1 MRGFSEIS
9 LLKNDTEGLKM
20 NISEMFEKQI
30 DRDIKGVIKVGQHD
44 QENIYQ
50 ELNEY
55 VVTQELSKHFRE
67 FFEIY
72 RKGIEG
78 PTDDMGVW
86 ISGFFGSGKSH
97 FLKILSYILENKEVK
112 GRKAINFFKEDN
124 KIDDALVLADMSA
137 AENVSTDVILFNI
150 DSKAEYNKEPII
162 NVFLRVFNDMQG
174 FCEENP
180 FLADLER
187 NLTKEELFSKFKIKF
202 KEINGD
208 EWVNKRSEFIFI
220 QDEIIETLVDIGSMS
235 KDAAKNWAEKVN
247 EDYTISIENFAE
259 LVKEYCESKG
269 DNHHLIFL
277 VDEIG
282 QYIGDNSKLMLNLQT
297 VTEDLGIMCQGKAW
311 IIVTSQQDIDI
322 LMKVPGND
330 FSKIQGRFKTR
341 LSLSSANVDEVIR
354 KRILAK
360 NPTAT
365 LTLEALYEEKEAILK
380 NLISFSADT
389 AEKKMYV
396 DSKDFATVY
405 PFIPYQFNLLQN
417 VLTAIREHGASGK
430 HLAEGER
437 SMLALFQES
446 AISLMDKELGVLM
459 PFNIYYNALDK
470 FIDHTH
476 RSVIIKAMDNQF
488 LDEFDVEVLK
498 VLFMIKYV
506 KEIKANQENLTTLMV
521 SDIDEDR
528 VVLRE
533 KIEKSLKR
541 LVGQTLVQKNGDIYS
556 FLTND
561 EREITIAIK
570 HEHVD
575 TGETLNEASNII
587 FEDIFP
593 YKKYRFSNRYN
604 FPFNQVIDDQYR
616 GNKQSADIGVRIIT
630 YYHELKD
637 SIEGSQTLL
646 SEQSQKEKTST
657 ILRGLSD
664 NNNEV
669 IIHLTDDMM
678 VLDEIEEL
686 LQINKY
692 LTKHSAELS
701 VRSKSILIAKQ
712 QEVSEKKERIKLF
725 LEEALK
731 HADIYVKGDKVDIK
745 EKNPTDRI
753 NDALNKLVKKIYHK
767 LHYMKTAPIK
777 SDIIN
782 ILRDTSQEKFGKSDN
797 VDNHL
802 AIDDLDRYIEQET
815 NVHSKPSLKAILNR
829 YNKAPYGFVDL
840 DIEWLIATLFA
851 QKRIYLV
858 KNAQN
863 ISLKTNS
870 AEDILK
876 FITERKFQD
885 KILIDKKQD
894 TSKPKIEAVK
904 EVLRDF
910 FDIVNITDDDEALM
924 EIFQAKSTIKL
935 SKIKEIDLEYQIE
948 KIKYPGKKVIE
959 ESKDLLRDVTAINSL
974 NQFFDFVSERKED
987 FLDIAE
993 DLESILNFF
1002 EGAQK
1007 DIFKTACKVTD
1018 LYNKNKNFIKDPELK
1033 KIDGQIRN
1041 IIEMPNPFSHIHEL
1055 PELYDEFDSL
1065 HQITLENESEPI
1077 KRGINADLNHV
1088 LEELDSDNLKLEFE
1102 ETFKQRFYELEDK
1115 LINSQEI
1122 SVIKG
1127 IREESNN
1134 LVIGCLSEVDKFR
1147 EETDN
1152 EREEVTGPTTPKPK
1166 KKKKYL
1172 NIKTISRTTRL
1183 SIKNEDDIDY
1193 FLENLRKELKKELK
1207 DNDEID
1213 LSI

>member
-1 MRGFSEIS
+1 
-9 LLKNDTEGLKM
+9 
-20 NISEMFEKQI
+20 MFEKQI

-55 VVTQELSKHFRE
+55 VVTNELSKHFRE
-67 FFEIY
+67 FFENY
-72 RKGIEG
+72 RKGIES

-112 GRKAINFFKEDN
+112 GRNAIDFFKEDN
-124 KIDDALVLADMSA
+124 KIDDALVIADMSL

-150 DSKAEYNKEPII
+150 DSKAEYSNEPIL
-162 NVFLRVFNDMQG
+162 NVFLRVFNQMQG
-174 FCEENP
+174 FCVESP

-187 NLTKEELFSKFKIKF
+187 NLTKKDLFTEFKIKF
-202 KEINGD
+202 KEDNGD
-208 EWVNKRSEFIFI
+208 EWENKRSEFIFI
-220 QDEIIETLVDIGSMS
+220 QDEVIQTLVDIEFFSS
-235 KDAAKNWAEKVN
+235 IDAAKNWAGKVN
-247 EDYTISIENFAE
+247 EDYSISIEKFAT
-259 LVKEYCESKG
+259 LVKEYCDSKG
-269 DNHHLIFL
+269 DNHHVVFL

-297 VTEDLGIMCQGKAW
+297 VTEDLGIMCHGKAW
-311 IIVTSQQDIDI
+311 IIVTSQQDIDS

-389 AEKKMYV
+389 AEKKMY
-396 DSKDFATVY
+396 SNGKDFAAVY
-405 PFIPYQFNLLQN
+405 PFIPYQFNLLGN
-417 VLTAIREHGASGK
+417 VLTSIREHGASGK

-446 AISLMDKELGVLM
+446 AISLMDKDLGVLM
-459 PFNIYYNALDK
+459 PFNIFYNALDK

-476 RSVIIKAMDNQF
+476 RSVIIHAMDNQY
-488 LDEFDVEVLK
+488 LNEFDVEVLK

-506 KEIKANQENLTTLMV
+506 KEIKANQEDLTTLMV

-556 FLTND
+556 FLTN
-561 EREITIAIK
+561 EEQEINIGIK

-575 TGETLNEASNII
+575 PGETLNEASNVI
-587 FEDIFP
+587 FEDIFSD
-593 YKKYRFSNRYN
+593 KKYRFSNRYN

-616 GNKQSADIGVRIIT
+616 GNRQSADIGVRIIT
-630 YYHELKD
+630 SLHELKE
-637 SIEGSQTLL
+637 SSEGSQTVL

-669 IIHLTDDMM
+669 IIHLADDMT

-701 VRSKSILIAKQ
+701 QRSKSILIAKQ
-712 QEVSEKKERIKLF
+712 QEVSEKRERIKLF

-767 LHYMKTAPIK
+767 LHYMKTAPVK

-815 NVHSKPSLKAILNR
+815 NLHSKPSLKSILNR

-876 FITERKFQD
+876 FITERKFHD
-885 KILIDKKQD
+885 KILIDKKTDPQPILI
-894 TSKPKIEAVK
+894 KNVK

-910 FDIVNITDDDEALM
+910 FDVVHTTDDDEALM
-924 EIFQAKSTIKL
+924 ELFQDKSTIRL
-935 SKIKEIDLEYQIE
+935 NQIKDISSEYKFE
-948 KIKYPGKKVIE
+948 ERYPGKLVID
-959 ESKDLLRDVTAINSL
+959 ESMDLLRDVTAINSS
-974 NQFFDFVSERKED
+974 NQFYDFVSEHRED
-987 FLDIAE
+987 FLGIAE
-993 DLESILNFF
+993 ELESVLNFF
-1002 EGAQK
+1002 EGTQK
-1007 DIFKTACKVTD
+1007 EIFKKACEATD
-1018 LYNKNKNFIKDPELK
+1018 LYNKNKNFIKDAKLK
-1033 KIDGQIRN
+1033 KIDGQLRN
-1041 IIEMPNPFSHIHEL
+1041 IIEMPSPFSHIHEL
-1055 PELYDEFDSL
+1055 PELYDNFDNL
-1065 HQITLENESEPI
+1065 HLKYLENESEPI
-1077 KRGINADLNHV
+1077 KQSINTDLRHV
-1088 LEELDSDNLKLEFE
+1088 LEELNSDELKEAFE
-1102 ETFKQRFYELEDK
+1102 ESFKQRFRELEDK

-1134 LVIGCLSEVDKFR
+1134 LFNECLSEVAEFVPEPQNGD
-1147 EETDN
+1147 DN
-1152 EREEVTGPTTPKPK
+1152 ETVKIPPKPK

-1172 NIKTISRTTRL
+1172 NIKTISHTTRL
-1183 SIKNEDDIDY
+1183 SIKNEEDIDY
-1193 FLENLRKELKKELK
+1193 FVENLRKELKKELE

>member
-1 MRGFSEIS
+1 
-9 LLKNDTEGLKM
+9 
-20 NISEMFEKQI
+20 MFEKQI

-55 VVTQELSKHFRE
+55 VVTNELSKHFRE
-67 FFEIY
+67 FFENY

-78 PTDDMGVW
+78 PTDDVGVW

-112 GRKAINFFKEDN
+112 GRKAIDFFKEDN
-124 KIDDALVLADMSA
+124 KIDDPIVIADMSLA
-137 AENVSTDVILFNI
+137 GNVSTDVILFNI
-150 DSKAEYNKEPII
+150 DSKAEYSNEPIL
-162 NVFLRVFNDMQG
+162 NVFLRVFNQMQG
-174 FCEENP
+174 FCVESP

-187 NLTKEELFSKFKIKF
+187 NLTKKDLFSTFKIKF
-202 KEINGD
+202 KENTGD
-208 EWVNKRSEFIFI
+208 EWENKRSEFIFI
-220 QDEIIETLVDIGSMS
+220 QDEVIQTLVDIEFFSS
-235 KDAAKNWAEKVN
+235 IDAARNWAGKVN
-247 EDYTISIENFAE
+247 EDYSISIEKFAT
-259 LVKEYCESKG
+259 LVKEYCDSKG
-269 DNHHLIFL
+269 DNHHVVFL

-311 IIVTSQQDIDI
+311 IIVTSQQDIDS

-365 LTLEALYEEKEAILK
+365 QTLEALYEEKEAILK

-389 AEKKMYV
+389 AEKKMFV
-396 DSKDFATVY
+396 DSKDFAAVY
-405 PFIPYQFNLLQN
+405 PFIPYQFNLLGN
-417 VLTAIREHGASGK
+417 VLTSIREHGASGK

-446 AISLMDKELGVLM
+446 AISLMNEELGVLM
-459 PFNIYYNALDK
+459 PFNIFYNALDK

-556 FLTND
+556 FLTN
-561 EREITIAIK
+561 EEQEITIAIK

-575 TGETLNEASNII
+575 SGEILNEASNVI

-593 YKKYRFSNRYN
+593 DKKYRFSNRYN

-616 GNKQSADIGVRIIT
+616 GNRQSADIGVRIIT
-630 YYHELKD
+630 SYHELKD
-637 SIEGSQTLL
+637 SMEGSQTVLT
-646 SEQSQKEKTST
+646 EQSQREKTSN

-664 NNNEV
+664 KNNEV
-669 IIHLTDDMM
+669 IIHLTDDMTI
-678 VLDEIEEL
+678 LDEIEEL

-701 VRSKSILIAKQ
+701 QRSKSILIAKQ
-712 QEVSEKKERIKLF
+712 QEVSEKRERIKLF

-731 HADIYVKGDKVDIK
+731 HADIYVKGDKVNIK

-767 LHYMKTAPIK
+767 LHYMKTAPVK

-782 ILRDTSQEKFGKSDN
+782 ILKDTSQEKFGKSDN

-815 NVHSKPSLKAILNR
+815 SVHSKPSLKSILNR

-863 ISLKTNS
+863 ISLKTNT

-876 FITERKFQD
+876 FITEKKFQD

-894 TSKPKIEAVK
+894 TKPRQIKDVK

-910 FDIVNITDDDEALM
+910 FDVVHTTDDDEALM
-924 EIFQAKSTIKL
+924 ELFQDKSTIRL
-935 SKIKEIDLEYQIE
+935 TKIDKIELEYKIE
-948 KIKYPGKKVIE
+948 ERYPGKLVIE
-959 ESKDLLRDVTAINSL
+959 EAKDLLRDVTAINSL
-974 NQFFDFVSERKED
+974 NQFYDFVSEHREN
-987 FLDIAE
+987 FLDVSE
-993 DLESILNFF
+993 DLESVLNFF
-1002 EGAQK
+1002 EGTQK
-1007 DIFKTACKVTD
+1007 DIFKNACENID
-1018 LYNKNKNFIKDPELK
+1018 LYNKNKNFIKDAELK
-1033 KIDGQIRN
+1033 KIDGEIRN
-1041 IIEMPNPFSHIHEL
+1041 IIEMPSPFSHIHEL

-1065 HQITLENESEPI
+1065 HQTILENESEPI
-1077 KRGINADLNHV
+1077 KHSIKTDLNHI
-1088 LEELDSDNLKLEFE
+1088 LEELDTEELKEEFE
-1102 ETFKQRFYELEDK
+1102 EKFKQRFRELEDK

-1127 IREESNN
+1127 IREESTN
-1134 LVIGCLSEVDKFR
+1134 LVMGCLSEVDQFR
-1147 EETDN
+1147 EEIGNDGG
-1152 EREEVTGPTTPKPK
+1152 EVSGPTTPKPK

-1172 NIKTISRTTRL
+1172 NIKNISHTNRL
-1183 SIKNEDDIDY
+1183 SIKNEEDIDY
-1193 FLENLRKELKKELK
+1193 FVENLRKELKKELEY
-1207 DNDEID
+1207 NDEID

>member
-1 MRGFSEIS
+1 MGRGF
-9 LLKNDTEGLKM
+9 KM
-20 NISEMFEKQI
+20 NISQMFEKPI

-55 VVTQELSKHFRE
+55 VVTNELSKHFRV
-67 FFEIY
+67 FFNNY
-72 RKGIEG
+72 RKGIEA

-97 FLKILSYILENKEVK
+97 FLKILSYILENIEVK
-112 GRKAINFFKEDN
+112 GRNAIDFFKEDN
-124 KIDDALVLADMSA
+124 KIDDALVIADMSL

-150 DSKAEYNKEPII
+150 DSKAAYSNEPILNI
-162 NVFLRVFNDMQG
+162 FLRVFNQMQG
-174 FCEENP
+174 FCVESP

-187 NLTKEELFSKFKIKF
+187 NLTKKDLFDEFKLKF
-202 KEINGD
+202 KEDNGD
-208 EWVNKRSEFIFI
+208 EWENKRSEFIFI
-220 QDEIIETLVDIGSMS
+220 QDEVIQTLVDIDFFSS
-235 KDAAKNWAEKVN
+235 VDAARNWAGKVN
-247 EDYTISIENFAE
+247 EDYSISIEKFAT

-269 DNHHLIFL
+269 DNHHVVFL

-282 QYIGDNSKLMLNLQT
+282 QYIGENSKLMLNLQT

-311 IIVTSQQDIDI
+311 IIVTSQQDIDS

-360 NPTAT
+360 NPIAT
-365 LTLEALYEEKEAILK
+365 QTLESLYEEKEAILK
-380 NLISFSADT
+380 NLISFSSDT

-396 DSKDFATVY
+396 DSKDFAAVY
-405 PFIPYQFNLLQN
+405 PFIPYQFNLLGN
-417 VLTAIREHGASGK
+417 VLTSIREHSASGK

-446 AISLMDKELGVLM
+446 AMSYKDEQLGVLI
-459 PFNIYYNALDK
+459 PFNIFYNALDQ

-476 RSVIIKAMDNQF
+476 SIVISIAKNNQY

-556 FLTND
+556 FLTN
-561 EREITIAIK
+561 EEQEITIAIK

-575 TGETLNEASNII
+575 TGETLNEASNVI

-593 YKKYRFSNRYN
+593 DKKYRFSNRYN

-616 GNKQSADIGVRIIT
+616 GNRQSADIGVRIIT
-630 YYHELKD
+630 SYHELKE
-637 SIEGSQTLL
+637 SIEGSQTVL
-646 SEQSQKEKTST
+646 SEQSQSEKTST

-669 IIHLTDDMM
+669 IIHLTDDMT

-701 VRSKSILIAKQ
+701 QRSKSILIAKQ
-712 QEVSEKKERIKLF
+712 QEVSEKRERIKLF

-767 LHYMKTAPIK
+767 LHYMKTAPVK

-815 NVHSKPSLKAILNR
+815 NVHSKPSLKSILNR

-863 ISLKTNS
+863 LSLKTNT

-894 TSKPKIEAVK
+894 TKPRQIKDAK

-910 FDIVNITDDDEALM
+910 FDEVHTTDDDEALM
-924 EIFQAKSTIKL
+924 EIFQDKSTSRL
-935 SKIKEIDLEYQIE
+935 NQIKEISTEYKIE
-948 KIKYPGKKVIE
+948 ERYPGKRVIE
-959 ESKDLLRDVTAINSL
+959 ESMDLLLDVTAINSL
-974 NQFFDFVSERKED
+974 KQFFDFVSEHFED
-987 FLDIAE
+987 FSDIAE
-993 DLESILNFF
+993 ELESVSNFF
-1002 EGAQK
+1002 EGTQK
-1007 DIFKTACKVTD
+1007 DIFKKACEATD
-1018 LYNKNKNFIKDPELK
+1018 LYNKNKNFIKDAELK
-1033 KIDGQIRN
+1033 KIDGEIRN
-1041 IIEMPNPFSHIHEL
+1041 IIEMPSPFSHIHEL
-1055 PELYDEFDSL
+1055 PELYDNFDNL
-1065 HQITLENESEPI
+1065 HKTILENESEPI
-1077 KRGINADLNHV
+1077 NQSINTDLSHV
-1088 LEELDSDNLKLEFE
+1088 LEELDSDELKDEFE
-1102 ETFKQRFYELEDK
+1102 ETFKQRFRELEDK

-1134 LVIGCLSEVDKFR
+1134 LVNECLSEVAEFEPTPPNGD
-1147 EETDN
+1147 DN
-1152 EREEVTGPTTPKPK
+1152 GTGEIPPKPK

-1172 NIKTISRTTRL
+1172 NIKNISHTTRL

-1193 FLENLRKELKKELK
+1193 FVENLRKELKKELE

>member
-1 MRGFSEIS
+1 
-9 LLKNDTEGLKM
+9 
-20 NISEMFEKQI
+20 MFEKQI

-55 VVTQELSKHFRE
+55 VVTRELSKHFRE
-67 FFEIY
+67 FFENY

-112 GRKAINFFKEDN
+112 SRHAIDFFKEDN
-124 KIDDALVLADMSA
+124 KIDDALVIADMSL

-150 DSKAEYNKEPII
+150 DSKAEYSNEPIL
-162 NVFLRVFNDMQG
+162 NVFLRVFNQMQG
-174 FCEENP
+174 FCVESP

-187 NLTKEELFSKFKIKF
+187 NLTKKDLFTKFKIKF
-202 KEINGD
+202 KDDNGD
-208 EWVNKRSEFIFI
+208 EWENKRSEFIFI
-220 QDEIIETLVDIGSMS
+220 QDEVIQTLVDIDFFSS
-235 KDAAKNWAEKVN
+235 IDAAKNWAGKVN
-247 EDYTISIENFAE
+247 EDYSISIEKFAT
-259 LVKEYCESKG
+259 LVKEYCDKKG
-269 DNHHLIFL
+269 VNHHVVFL

-311 IIVTSQQDIDI
+311 IIVTSQQDIDS

-365 LTLEALYEEKEAILK
+365 QTLEALYEEKEAILK
-380 NLISFSADT
+380 NLISFSSDT

-396 DSKDFATVY
+396 DSKDFAAVY
-405 PFIPYQFNLLQN
+405 PFIPYQFNLLGN
-417 VLTAIREHGASGK
+417 VLTSIREHGASGK

-446 AISLMDKELGVLM
+446 AMSYKDKQLGVLI
-459 PFNIYYNALDK
+459 PFNIFYNALDQ

-476 RSVIIKAMDNQF
+476 SIVITNAKDNQY

-556 FLTND
+556 FLTN
-561 EREITIAIK
+561 EEQEITIAIK

-575 TGETLNEASNII
+575 TGETLNEASNVI

-593 YKKYRFSNRYN
+593 YKKYGYSNRYN

-616 GNKQSADIGVRIIT
+616 GNRQSADIGVRIIT
-630 YYHELKD
+630 SYHELKD
-637 SIEGSQTLL
+637 SIEGSQTVL
-646 SEQSQKEKTST
+646 SEQSQREKTST

-669 IIHLTDDMM
+669 IIHLTDDMT
-678 VLDEIEEL
+678 VLEEIVEL

-701 VRSKSILIAKQ
+701 QRSKSILIAKQ
-712 QEVSEKKERIKLF
+712 QEVSEKRERIKLF

-767 LHYMKTAPIK
+767 LHYMKTAPVK

-782 ILRDTSQEKFGKSDN
+782 ILKDTTQEKFGKSDN

-815 NVHSKPSLKAILNR
+815 NVHSKPSLKSILNR

-894 TSKPKIEAVK
+894 TKPRQIKDVK

-910 FDIVNITDDDEALM
+910 FDVVHTTDDDEALM
-924 EIFQAKSTIKL
+924 ELFQDKSTIRL
-935 SKIKEIDLEYQIE
+935 SQIKNISLEYKIE
-948 KIKYPGKKVIE
+948 ERYPGKLVIK

-974 NQFFDFVSERKED
+974 NQFFDFVSEHIHD
-987 FLDIAE
+987 FLGIAE
-993 DLESILNFF
+993 ELESVLNFF
-1002 EGAQK
+1002 EGTQK
-1007 DIFKTACKVTD
+1007 DIFKKACEATD
-1018 LYNKNKNFIKDPELK
+1018 LYNKNKNFIKDAELK
-1033 KIDGQIRN
+1033 KIDAQIRN
-1041 IIEMPNPFSHIHEL
+1041 IIEMPSPFSHIHEL
-1055 PELYDEFDSL
+1055 PELFDNFDNL
-1065 HQITLENESEPI
+1065 HQTILENESEPI
-1077 KRGINADLNHV
+1077 KQSINTDLRHV
-1088 LEELDSDNLKLEFE
+1088 LEELDSDELKEEFE
-1102 ETFKQRFYELEDK
+1102 DTFKQRFHELEDK

-1134 LVIGCLSEVDKFR
+1134 LVIGCLSEVDKFQ
-1147 EETDN
+1147 EETGN
-1152 EREEVTGPTTPKPK
+1152 EGEEVTGHTTLKPK

-1172 NIKTISRTTRL
+1172 NIKTISHTTRL

-1193 FLENLRKELKKELK
+1193 FVENLRKELKKELK
-1207 DNDEID
+1207 DIDEID